1 MGLLQSHGRHRGG
14 DGQARLIAAA
24 RFNQASFMPTFRSL
38 DDADVKGKRVL
49 LRVDLNVPMQDG
61 KVADSTRIEEIVPT
75 IVELADK
82 GGKVILLSHFDR
94 PKGRDPKY
102 SLRPVAAE
110 VARLVKRPVAFANDC
125 VGPKAEAAVA
135 AMKNGEIVCL
145 ENTRF
150 HPGEEKNDKEFAKQ
164 LAALGDI
171 FVNDAFSAAH
181 REHASTTTIVTASK
195 LLAYPGRAMKAEIDA
210 LERAFERPEHPV
222 TAIVGGAKVSTKLE
236 LLGNLLTK
244 VETLII
250 GGAMANTFLVAQGKR
265 VGKSLVESDLVGA
278 AHDIMSRARALGRE
292 IVLPV
297 DAVVAGKLA
306 THAPSHVVSV
316 DQVGADDMI
325 LDIGPRTVEHVVSV
339 LARSKT
345 LVWNGPFGAFE
356 HEPFDNGTIEVA
368 EAAAELTAAGKLVS
382 FAGGGDT
389 VAALNVASVK
399 ERMTHVSTGG
409 GAFLESLEGKTLPG
423 VKVLLVA
430 EPSRATAG

>member
-1 MGLLQSHGRHRGG
+1 
-14 DGQARLIAAA
+14 
-24 RFNQASFMPTFRSL
+24 MPTFRNL

-49 LRVDLNVPMQDG
+49 VRVDLNVPMQDG
-61 KVADSTRIEEIVPT
+61 KVADATRIEEIVPT
-75 IVELADK
+75 ITELAEK
-82 GGKVILLSHFDR
+82 GGKVILLSHFGR
-94 PKGRDPKY
+94 PKGRDPKC

-110 VARLVKRPVAFANDC
+110 VARLVKRPVAFADDC
-125 VGPKAEAAVA
+125 VGPQAEAAIA

-150 HPGEEKNDKEFAKQ
+150 HPGEEKNDKEFAKN
-164 LAALGDI
+164 LAALGDV

-195 LLAYPGRAMKAEIDA
+195 LLAYPGRAMKAELDA

-236 LLGNLLTK
+236 LLSNLLTK

-250 GGAMANTFLVAQGKR
+250 GGAMANTFLVAQGKG
-265 VGKSLVESDLVGA
+265 VGKSLVENDLIGA
-278 AHDIMSRARALGRE
+278 AHNIMSRAGALGRE

-297 DAVVAGKLA
+297 DAVVAAELA
-306 THAPSHVVSV
+306 THAPSRVVSV
-316 DQVGADDMI
+316 DEVGSGDMI
-325 LDIGPRTVEHVVSV
+325 LDIGPRTIEHVVSV

-356 HEPFDNGTIEVA
+356 HEPFDNGTMEIA

-389 VAALNVASVK
+389 VAALNLASVK
-399 ERMTHVSTGG
+399 KRITHVSTGG

-423 VKVLLVA
+423 VKVLLIA
-430 EPSRATAG
+430 EPPRATAG

>member
-1 MGLLQSHGRHRGG
+1 
-14 DGQARLIAAA
+14 
-24 RFNQASFMPTFRSL
+24 MPTFRSL

-49 LRVDLNVPMQDG
+49 VRVDLNVPMQSG

-75 IVELADK
+75 IAELADK
-82 GGKVILLSHFDR
+82 GGKIILLSHFDR
-94 PKGRDPKY
+94 PKGWDPKY

-110 VARLVKRPVAFANDC
+110 VARLAKRPVGFADDC
-125 VGPKAEAAVA
+125 IGPNAEAAVA
-135 AMKNGEIVCL
+135 AMKDGDVLCL

-150 HPGEEKNDKEFAKQ
+150 YPGEENNDRDFAKK

-171 FVNDAFSAAH
+171 YVNDAFSAAH
-181 REHASTTTIVTASK
+181 REHASTTTIITVSG
-195 LLAYPGRAMKAEIDA
+195 LLAYPGRAMKSELDA
-210 LERAFERPEHPV
+210 LARAFEHPKHPV
-222 TAIVGGAKVSTKLE
+222 TAVVGGAKVSTKLE
-236 LLGNLLTK
+236 LLGHLLTK

-250 GGAMANTFLVAQGKR
+250 GGAMANTFLVAQGRR
-265 VGKSLVESDLVGA
+265 VGKSLYESDLIGA
-278 AHDIMSRARALGRE
+278 AADIMSRAHALGRE

-297 DAVVAGKLA
+297 DAVVARQLA
-306 THAPSHVVSV
+306 THAPSRVVSV

-325 LDIGPRTVEHVVSV
+325 LDIGPRTIEHVVSV

-389 VAALNVASVK
+389 VAALNIASVK

-423 VKVLLVA
+423 VEVLLV
-430 EPSRATAG
+430 PQQTKATGQ